1 MVALRVAL
9 HLLLLSVV
17 AARERLVAAVRGVR

>member
-9 HLLLLSVV
+9 HLLLLSIV
-17 AARERLVAAVRGVR
+17 AVRERLVATVRGVR

>member
-9 HLLLLSVV
+9 HLLLLSIV
-17 AARERLVAAVRGVR
+17 ALRERLVAAVRGAR